1 MKKIIVL
8 LILGVCLVVGCT
20 TTSNSTYDNSAD
32 AVDGITI
39 IDVENPGG
47 PKIAFKDL
55 IDSVHYV
62 VLDES
67 DEKALIGK
75 YYGNIHKGGGRII
88 VEEHSDYPVKF
99 FDDNGKF
106 INSIRRGQ
114 GPGEVEYVHAS
125 CYNVAAKEY
134 VVYNGGSVSIFDNDG
149 NFKSKVQV
157 PFSFDKMTCLNG
169 DYLLYK
175 FSMMFSSNDD
185 LNNVF
190 IVTDK
195 DFNIKYKALSFAEKR
210 SAGRYFGPDD
220 YYFRNLGD
228 KVEFPN
234 KDTIYSYDGKTL
246 SPVMYVVYDNKM
258 SDAPDDKYANTMEYV
273 SNGQTQII
281 RVGSHN
287 FDSGHNP
294 DQHLIIRNVKS
305 GHLFNHCHKPNF
317 FEDLL
322 FFWSIAL
329 EDGTMCMA
337 LTQNLAEYDGTE
349 VAANFTPE
357 LKPLI
362 KKIAEEDSHVL
373 IFFKFKDF

>member
-1 MKKIIVL
+1 MR
-8 LILGVCLVVGCT
+8 LIWVLVVVTLMAAGCAS
-20 TTSNSTYDNSAD
+20 TTSNSTYDNCSET
-32 AVDGITI
+32 VDGITI
-39 IDVENPGG
+39 IDVKNSGG

-55 IDSVHYV
+55 IDSVRYV

-106 INSIRRGQ
+106 INAIRRGQ
-114 GPGEVEYVHAS
+114 GPGEVEFVHAS
-125 CYNVAAKEY
+125 CYNVAAKEF
-134 VVYNGGSVSIFDNDG
+134 VVYNGGTVSIFDNDG

-157 PFSFDKMTCLNG
+157 PFSFDKITCLNG
-169 DYLLYK
+169 DYLLYRL
-175 FSMMFSSNDD
+175 SMYHSPNDS

-190 IVTDK
+190 LVTDNN
-195 DFNIKYKALSFAEKR
+195 FNVKFKALSFPEKR
-210 SAGRYFGPDD
+210 ATSHYFGPDD
-220 YYFRNLGD
+220 HYFRNLGD
-228 KVEFPN
+228 RVEFPN

-273 SNGQTQII
+273 SNGQTQLFF
-281 RVGSHN
+281 VGSHN
-287 FDSGHNP
+287 VGPGHNP
-294 DQHLIIRNVKS
+294 DQHFIVRNVQS
-305 GHLFNHCHKPNF
+305 GHLFNHSHKPNF
-317 FEDLL
+317 FEFLL
-322 FFWSIAL
+322 FYGTIAL

-337 LTQNLAEYDGTE
+337 PTQNMAEYEGSKI
-349 VAANFTPE
+349 AANFTPE

-362 KKIAEEDSHVL
+362 KKVAEEDYHVL